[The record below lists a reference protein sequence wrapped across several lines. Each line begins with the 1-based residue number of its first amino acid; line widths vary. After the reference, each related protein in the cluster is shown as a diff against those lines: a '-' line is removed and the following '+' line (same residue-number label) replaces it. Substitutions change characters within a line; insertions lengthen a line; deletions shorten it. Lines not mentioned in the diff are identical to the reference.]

1 MSNPASM
8 FEGGKGESR
17 AAGDIL
23 VTELGRAK
31 EGGLQ
36 PCGPFHSSAAAKKTI
51 DHCYPSFVRDVSLSY

>member
-1 MSNPASM
+1 M

-31 EGGLQ
+31 EEASAVRPFPQLGG
-36 PCGPFHSSAAAKKTI
+36 SEKNI